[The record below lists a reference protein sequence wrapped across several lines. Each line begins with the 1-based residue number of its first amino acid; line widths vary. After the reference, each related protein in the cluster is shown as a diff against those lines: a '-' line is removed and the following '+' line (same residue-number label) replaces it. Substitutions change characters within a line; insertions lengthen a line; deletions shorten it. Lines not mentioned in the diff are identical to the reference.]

1 MLQEIEEFTAYC
13 DDYITFGIGG
23 DDEMEKKTITF
34 DRQQLYT
41 EIWKIG
47 LSKTAKQYK
56 VPYQKLK
63 EACEKANIPLP
74 TQSYWAG
81 LYVGKT
87 TEKESLPKSEETE
100 VKVIYPTRISS
111 EDKLQVQKPN
121 KQVKDAK
128 DTAQK
133 EPEELEPPET
143 LNGQI
148 VYKRKTLYK
157 EVWSQPVTKIAK
169 KYGVSDVMIHK
180 ICNSMAIPVPPRG
193 YWARIASGQKIKKP
207 SLPSFMGEAIRYGRI
222 WEEVSKENKKQK
234 EAPAGAPLNF
244 LEAEVRTDVMNMA
257 SEMQVVDDGH
267 KLHRVLLQHRV
278 SYKRW
283 KQNHPRDE
291 MANWHNDYYRSAK
304 EGEPALWESVSEQT
318 LPRTYRILDCIYR
331 GIEGLGGS
339 VNEDFSVI
347 IQGEHIKFD
356 VAEQKVKTPHVM
368 TREELKKIEEYEKEK
383 SRYSYAYEPKFRKYD
398 YLPNGKLS
406 FGTREHGFIRDSSTN
421 IIETRVGEI
430 LLMLYK
436 ESESVRIAREAEE
449 AKKRAEEERKRQEE
463 LRREA
468 YDDEVDKLY
477 ALLNETSDYDAACQI
492 RAYVAAV
499 EAKPELAV
507 SKAEWLTWAKA
518 KADWLD
524 PTVDKEDSVFGKL
537 KHGKKTEEKMPS
549 RYGPSLW

>member
-1 MLQEIEEFTAYC
+1 M
-13 DDYITFGIGG
+13 G
-23 DDEMEKKTITF
+23 D
-34 DRQQLYT
+34 
-41 EIWKIG
+41 
-47 LSKTAKQYK
+47 A
-56 VPYQKLK
+56 V
-63 EACEKANIPLP
+63 
-74 TQSYWAG
+74 
-81 LYVGKT
+81 
-87 TEKESLPKSEETE
+87 
-100 VKVIYPTRISS
+100 
-111 EDKLQVQKPN
+111 
-121 KQVKDAK
+121 
-128 DTAQK
+128 
-133 EPEELEPPET
+133 
-143 LNGQI
+143 
-148 VYKRKTLYK
+148 
-157 EVWSQPVTKIAK
+157 
-169 KYGVSDVMIHK
+169 
-180 ICNSMAIPVPPRG
+180 
-193 YWARIASGQKIKKP
+193 
-207 SLPSFMGEAIRYGRI
+207 RYGRI
-222 WEEVSKENKKQK
+222 WEEVSKENKKKK
-234 EAPAGAPLNF
+234 ELPVGAPLDF
-244 LEAEVRTDVMNMA
+244 LGIEERTDVRNMA

-267 KLHRVLLQHRV
+267 KLHRVLQQHMV

-291 MANWHNDYYRSAK
+291 KADWHNDYYRRAK

-347 IQGEHIKFD
+347 IRGEHVKFD
-356 VAEQKVKTPHVM
+356 VTEQKVKTSHVM

-449 AKKRAEEERKRQEE
+449 ARKLAEAERERQEE
-463 LRREA
+463 LRRDA
-468 YDDEVDKLY
+468 YDDEVDKLS
-477 ALLNETSDYDAACQI
+477 ALLNETSDYATACQI
-492 RAYVAAV
+492 RSYVAAV
-499 EAKPELAV
+499 EAKPELAA

-549 RYGPSLW
+549 RYGPSWR

>member
-23 DDEMEKKTITF
+23 DDEMEKKTLTF

-47 LSKTAKQYK
+47 LSKTARQYK

-81 LYVGKT
+81 LSVGKT

-180 ICNSMAIPVPPRG
+180 ICNSMAILLIVRFFSPEKLFF
-193 YWARIASGQKIKKP
+193 SQIK
-207 SLPSFMGEAIRYGRI
+207 
-222 WEEVSKENKKQK
+222 
-234 EAPAGAPLNF
+234 
-244 LEAEVRTDVMNMA
+244 
-257 SEMQVVDDGH
+257 
-267 KLHRVLLQHRV
+267 
-278 SYKRW
+278 
-283 KQNHPRDE
+283 
-291 MANWHNDYYRSAK
+291 
-304 EGEPALWESVSEQT
+304 
-318 LPRTYRILDCIYR
+318 
-331 GIEGLGGS
+331 
-339 VNEDFSVI
+339 
-347 IQGEHIKFD
+347 
-356 VAEQKVKTPHVM
+356 
-368 TREELKKIEEYEKEK
+368 
-383 SRYSYAYEPKFRKYD
+383 
-398 YLPNGKLS
+398 
-406 FGTREHGFIRDSSTN
+406 
-421 IIETRVGEI
+421 
-430 LLMLYK
+430 
-436 ESESVRIAREAEE
+436 
-449 AKKRAEEERKRQEE
+449 
-463 LRREA
+463 LR
-468 YDDEVDKLY
+468 
-477 ALLNETSDYDAACQI
+477 CC
-492 RAYVAAV
+492 
-499 EAKPELAV
+499 
-507 SKAEWLTWAKA
+507 
-518 KADWLD
+518 
-524 PTVDKEDSVFGKL
+524 
-537 KHGKKTEEKMPS
+537 
-549 RYGPSLW
+549 